1 MVCQICCFH
10 PAKGRLGMSSA
21 KIRQHTLHLNFLE
34 QMCLQQDGNGELWKD
49 TCQSF
54 PSLESVNTDKEEA
67 HQHPWAKCSFYWE
80 CQNALHYLLLK
91 NDGLADT
98 RVLSLRA
105 LHQGGGGLQKMV
117 QLMRSALQNRSFT
130 LFALGH
136 LSWNASI
143 MTDVASGPH
152 QKNVHSEAGNFAQGH
167 LLLWF
172 RSPLNMPSFT
182 AVLCACCG
190 NWLKATTCWT
200 KSSLS

>member
-105 LHQGGGGLQKMV
+105 LHQGGGGAAKDGPID
-117 QLMRSALQNRSFT
+117 ALSLTKQEF
-130 LFALGH
+130 H
-136 LSWNASI
+136 SI
-143 MTDVASGPH
+143 CPWTPELKCFNNDWCC
-152 QKNVHSEAGNFAQGH
+152 K
-167 LLLWF
+167 W
-172 RSPLNMPSFT
+172 PS
-182 AVLCACCG
+182 
-190 NWLKATTCWT
+190 
-200 KSSLS
+200 